1 MRKKQ
6 KHRLFNLIAPIYG
19 LFFNRQKKKY
29 QKIVSIMKDE
39 LDVSSYQSILD
50 VGCGTGALCSVLEE
64 EGLKVT
70 GVDPAYKMLK
80 VARKKT
86 KKSTITFVQAD
97 STKGLPFEDDSF
109 DLVIA
114 SYVAHGLQ
122 IEERKSLYQEMSRI
136 AKDKVIIY
144 DYNENRAPL
153 TTFVE
158 FMEGGDYFQ
167 FIQYPA
173 VEMED
178 CETDMKR
185 CFKDVKTVNVDIR
198 ASWYICTPYKDKGS
212 KQK

>member
-1 MRKKQ
+1 MGKKR

-19 LFFNRQKKKY
+19 LFYNKQKKHY
-29 QKIVSIMKDE
+29 QKIIKMMEDE
-39 LDVSSYQSILD
+39 FDVSAYQTVLD
-50 VGCGTGALCSVLEE
+50 VGCGTGALCSALEGK
-64 EGLKVT
+64 GLNVT

-86 KKSTITFVQAD
+86 KSSAITFVQAD

-122 IEERKSLYQEMSRI
+122 IEERRKLYKEMSRI
-136 AKDKVIIY
+136 AKEKVIIH

-167 FIQYPA
+167 FIQYPTE
-173 VEMED
+173 EMEN
-178 CETDMKR
+178 CETDMIR
-185 CFKDVKTVNVDIR
+185 CFENVREVEVDIR
-198 ASWYICTPYKDKGS
+198 ASWYICSPFKDK
-212 KQK
+212 